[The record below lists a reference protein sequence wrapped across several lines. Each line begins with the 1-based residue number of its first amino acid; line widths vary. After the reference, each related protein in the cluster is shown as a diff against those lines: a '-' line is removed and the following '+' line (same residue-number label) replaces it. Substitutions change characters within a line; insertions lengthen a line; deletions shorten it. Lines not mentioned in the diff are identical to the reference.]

1 MAALVLVCGGP
12 ASGKTATAHA
22 VAAAL
27 TEAGMRVVVVSEEGD
42 PATLYAGEVFGAEL
56 SFEFFP
62 LFFSPSLDP
71 FAHLVPAK
79 LKEKKTSRLSPDPPS
94 EKQTR
99 GALRSRVDRALAFS
113 KPAPAVVVDGCNAVK
128 GFRYELWC
136 LGRPSGARFCC
147 VFCPEPGSS
156 SGGGG
161 GGSASSS
168 LSPPP
173 STDDEKA
180 ALIGRWPRALFED
193 LAARV
198 EPPDPRNRWEQ
209 PLFVADARRAATEG
223 TERAGGA
230 LPVRPAPASLPAG
243 GRGGAAE
250 ETAGWPLDAVAAA
263 VVAAVA
269 SAPGRG
275 APAKTKAGSAL
286 AAAAAAAAASSQA
299 SPSAAA
305 AAAAAA
311 AAPLRETL
319 PLATASVAL
328 RPAKCTLSARV
339 AGADALGDLDAAAQA
354 VLMAVAAALPGPPS
368 AASPSASASAA
379 AANGRVA
386 AAARPCEAAS
396 FAAIEIPLSPDAA
409 ADSDAAA
416 DGAGDAAAR
425 EQRRGRDDP
434 LTLAL
439 RRAPSLAELRRHKR
453 DFLRAA
459 TAPMA
464 GPLPRGARAG
474 ASAFCE
480 YLKRRV
486 V

>member
-1 MAALVLVCGGP
+1 M
-12 ASGKTATAHA
+12 
-22 VAAAL
+22 
-27 TEAGMRVVVVSEEGD
+27 
-42 PATLYAGEVFGAEL
+42 
-56 SFEFFP
+56 
-62 LFFSPSLDP
+62 
-71 FAHLVPAK
+71 
-79 LKEKKTSRLSPDPPS
+79 SRLSPDPPS

-99 GALRSRVDRALAFS
+99 GALRSRVDRALASS
-113 KPAPAVVVDGCNAVK
+113 KPAPAVVVDGCNVVK

-136 LGRPSGARFCC
+136 LGRPSGAQFCC

-156 SGGGG
+156 GGGGG

-180 ALIGRWPRALFED
+180 ALVGRWPRALFED

-209 PLFVADARRAATEG
+209 PLFIADARRTATEG

-269 SAPGRG
+269 STPGRG
-275 APAKTKAGSAL
+275 AAAKTKAGSAL
-286 AAAAAAAAASSQA
+286 AAAAAAASSQA
-299 SPSAAA
+299 STSAATA

-328 RPAKCTLSARV
+328 RPAKCTLAARV

-368 AASPSASASAA
+368 AASPSVSASAA
-379 AANGRVA
+379 AANGREA

-396 FAAIEIPLSPDAA
+396 FAAIEIPLSPDAD
-409 ADSDAAA
+409 ADAEAAA

-474 ASAFCE
+474 ARAFCE

>member
-1 MAALVLVCGGP
+1 M
-12 ASGKTATAHA
+12 
-22 VAAAL
+22 
-27 TEAGMRVVVVSEEGD
+27 
-42 PATLYAGEVFGAEL
+42 
-56 SFEFFP
+56 
-62 LFFSPSLDP
+62 
-71 FAHLVPAK
+71 
-79 LKEKKTSRLSPDPPS
+79 SRLSPDPPS

-99 GALRSRVDRALAFS
+99 GALRSRVDRALASS

-156 SGGGG
+156 GGGG

-180 ALIGRWPRALFED
+180 DLVGRWPRALFED

-209 PLFVADARRAATEG
+209 PLFVADARRTATEG

-275 APAKTKAGSAL
+275 AAAKTKAGSAL
-286 AAAAAAAAASSQA
+286 AAAAAAASSQA
-299 SPSAAA
+299 STSAAA

-328 RPAKCTLSARV
+328 RPAKCTLAARV

-354 VLMAVAAALPGPPS
+354 VLMAVAAALPGQPS
-368 AASPSASASAA
+368 AASPSVSASAA
-379 AANGRVA
+379 AANGREA

-396 FAAIEIPLSPDAA
+396 FAAIEIPLSPDAD
-409 ADSDAAA
+409 ADAEAVA

-474 ASAFCE
+474 ARAFCE

>member
-1 MAALVLVCGGP
+1 M
-12 ASGKTATAHA
+12 
-22 VAAAL
+22 
-27 TEAGMRVVVVSEEGD
+27 
-42 PATLYAGEVFGAEL
+42 
-56 SFEFFP
+56 
-62 LFFSPSLDP
+62 
-71 FAHLVPAK
+71 
-79 LKEKKTSRLSPDPPS
+79 SRLSPDPPS

-99 GALRSRVDRALAFS
+99 GALRSRVDRALASS
-113 KPAPAVVVDGCNAVK
+113 KPAPAVVVDGCNVVK

-156 SGGGG
+156 GGGGGG

-180 ALIGRWPRALFED
+180 ALVGRWPRALFED

-209 PLFVADARRAATEG
+209 PLFIADARRTATEG

-269 SAPGRG
+269 STPGHG
-275 APAKTKAGSAL
+275 AAAKTKAGSAL
-286 AAAAAAAAASSQA
+286 AAAAAAASSQA
-299 SPSAAA
+299 STSAAA

-328 RPAKCTLSARV
+328 RPAKCTLAARV

-368 AASPSASASAA
+368 AASPSVSASAA
-379 AANGRVA
+379 AANGREA

-396 FAAIEIPLSPDAA
+396 FAAIEIPLSPDAD
-409 ADSDAAA
+409 ADAEAAA

-474 ASAFCE
+474 ARAFCE